1 MGSQPS
7 KVEVLKCPSG
17 YNKQKFKQICTLFDK
32 LDKDSNMG
40 VSSDEIEDIAAHH
53 VENCICRWG
62 GQIRAKGK
70 AFNVTQ
76 TQITLDENNAIAKVK
91 QEFEM
96 RRQQETLI
104 YNAAVQSLEN
114 RNTAYKRLDKDGKAN
129 AFIKAVSGPGEMI
142 TFWSFFEYMKT
153 RTDDIKNIEG

>member
-1 MGSQPS
+1 MGGHPS
-7 KVEVLKCPSG
+7 KVEVLKCPDG
-17 YNKQKFKQICTLFDK
+17 YDKQKFQKICILFDK
-32 LDKDSNMG
+32 LDKDSNLG

-53 VENCICRWG
+53 VANCIRRME
-62 GQIRAKGK
+62 GQIVAKVK
-70 AFNVTQ
+70 AFKVGQ

-96 RRQQETLI
+96 RRQQEKLI
-104 YNAAVQSLEN
+104 CDIAVRTLEN
-114 RNTAYKRLDKDGKAN
+114 RKTAYQELDQDGKAN

-153 RTDDIKNIEG
+153 RTDDIQNIKD

>member
-7 KVEVLKCPSG
+7 KVEVLQCPSG
-17 YNKQKFKQICTLFDK
+17 YDKQKFKKICILFDK
-32 LDKDSNMG
+32 LDKDSNLG
-40 VSSDEIEDIAAHH
+40 VSSDEIEDIAALH
-53 VENCICRWG
+53 VENCIKRME
-62 GQIRAKGK
+62 GQLRARGK
-70 AFNVTQ
+70 AFDVAK

-104 YNAAVQSLEN
+104 HGAAVQSLEN
-114 RNTAYKRLDKDGKAN
+114 RKTACQGLDKDGKAN
-129 AFIKAVSGPGEMI
+129 AFVKAVSSPGEMI

-153 RTDDIKNIEG
+153 RTD